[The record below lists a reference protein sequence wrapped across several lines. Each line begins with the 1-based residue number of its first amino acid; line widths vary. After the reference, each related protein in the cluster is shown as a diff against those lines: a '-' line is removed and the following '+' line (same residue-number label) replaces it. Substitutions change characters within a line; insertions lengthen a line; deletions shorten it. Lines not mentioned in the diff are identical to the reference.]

1 MSNSEESILNISQTE
16 RGRKER
22 LLTEIAQNYLGER
35 GFKAIPQF
43 TIHRTFEYRIHP
55 GNELREAIE
64 KDVFFNE
71 NLVSGG
77 VWNTEISYRNGY
89 EHRLD
94 VLGIGYG
101 MELCGIEIK
110 SCWDDFRTDKKWP
123 SYMDFL
129 NRMYILADEPTA
141 VKIAAYLKDHNQCVK
156 DGLCRW
162 CDFILHCR
170 PQSRRSTPAPAN
182 PICAGVIAA
191 MDDGTTKI
199 IKKAMRLSADGKTTE
214 LVNAIARGL
223 TYPGQFCYVD
233 YSPDRSYRYGEQI
246 WQ

>member
-43 TIHRTFEYRIHP
+43 TIHRSFEYRIHP

-101 MELCGIEIK
+101 MELLGIEIK
-110 SCWDDFRTDKKWP
+110 SCWEDFRTDKKWP

-170 PQSRRSTPAPAN
+170 QQSRMSTPAPAN

-199 IKKAMRLSADGKTTE
+199 IKKAMRLPADGKTTE
-214 LVNAIARGL
+214 LVNAVARSL

-233 YSPDRSYRYGEQI
+233 YSPDRAYSYGQPS
-246 WQ
+246 

>member
-1 MSNSEESILNISQTE
+1 MSNCEESILNISQAE
-16 RGRKER
+16 RARKER
-22 LLTEIAQNYLGER
+22 LLTNIAENYLGER
-35 GFKAIPQF
+35 GFRAIPQF
-43 TIHRTFEYRIHP
+43 TIHRSFEYRLRP

-64 KDVFFNE
+64 KDLNFNE

-101 MELCGIEIK
+101 LELVGIEIK
-110 SCWDDFRTDKKWP
+110 SCWEDFRTDKKWP

-141 VKIAAYLKDHNQCVK
+141 LKIATYLKDQNQFIK
-156 DGLCRW
+156 DGLGKW
-162 CDFILHCR
+162 CEFLKHCR
-170 PQSRRSTPAPAN
+170 RSHTKPSMTPAPAN

-191 MDDGTTKI
+191 LDDGTTKI
-199 IKKAMRLSADGKTTE
+199 VKKAMRLPAEGKTTE
-214 LVNAIARGL
+214 LINAVARSL
-223 TYPGQFCYVD
+223 TFPGQFCYVD
-233 YSPDRSYRYGEQI
+233 YSPERVFPYDL
-246 WQ
+246 